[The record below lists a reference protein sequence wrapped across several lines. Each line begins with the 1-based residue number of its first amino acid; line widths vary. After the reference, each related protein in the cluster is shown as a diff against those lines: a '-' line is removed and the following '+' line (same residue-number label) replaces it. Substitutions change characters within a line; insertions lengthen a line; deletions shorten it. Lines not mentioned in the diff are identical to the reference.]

1 MRKILIIGPSASRSK
16 GGMSTVIGEI
26 IEDNELKK
34 NYDINAYESY
44 IDGSKFKVLLYSIW
58 AIFKFIFTGQAKKY
72 DVYHIHAASYG
83 SMFRKRIYLKNI
95 KKHGKKVILHIHGA
109 EYMVFFDKLSMKKKQ
124 QIIDTLRTADMV
136 IALSN
141 EWKNMFDTT
150 FGLTNCYVLENGIN
164 TEKLSPAICNP
175 EEYQTA
181 FVTLGRLG
189 ERKGTYD
196 LVDAIEQAKKEVPEL
211 KCYLA
216 GDGEVD
222 KFRVM
227 IQERKLQNNIEVV
240 GWAGFAKKL
249 ELLRSTATVVLP
261 SYNEGLPMSILEGMA
276 CGKAIIS
283 TTVGAIPE
291 VVTEENGILVE
302 PGDVKAIAKALVRLS
317 TDLDMLRAM
326 SQTNQHKID
335 ELFSMR
341 KMHDI
346 LSGYYQ
352 KQMHIYL

>member
-1 MRKILIIGPSASRSK
+1 MKVLVVGPSPNRSK
-16 GGMSTVIGEI
+16 GGMATVIQEI
-26 IEDNELKK
+26 QEDEALNSSF
-34 NYDINAYESY
+34 DIDIFESY
-44 IDGSKFKVLLYSIW
+44 IDGGKLKVFLFSIF
-58 AIFKFIFTGQAKKY
+58 AFIRFIITKRNY

-83 SMFRKRIYLKNI
+83 STFRKGWYVSIC
-95 KKHGKKVILHIHGA
+95 KKWNKKVILHIHGA
-109 EYMVFFDKLSMKKKQ
+109 CYMEFYSGLSEKKKRKV
-124 QIIDTLRTADMV
+124 IDILKKADMV
-136 IALSN
+136 IALSQD
-141 EWKNMFDTT
+141 WKNKFDTT

-164 TEKLSPAICNP
+164 TEKLASAIVDP
-175 EEYQTA
+175 QIHQTA
-181 FVTLGRLG
+181 FVALGRLG

-222 KFRVM
+222 KFRAM
-227 IQERKLQNNIEVV
+227 IQERELQNNIEVV
-240 GWAGFAKKL
+240 GWADFAKKI
-249 ELLRSTATVVLP
+249 ELLSNTATVVLP

-283 TTVGAIPE
+283 TKVGAIPE

-302 PGDVKAIAKALVRLS
+302 PGDVKAIAEALVRIS
-317 TDLDMLRAM
+317 TDLALLRTM
-326 SQTNQHKID
+326 SQSNLYKID
-335 ELFSMR
+335 EMYSMR

-352 KQMHIYL
+352 KVIQI

>member
-1 MRKILIIGPSASRSK
+1 MRKILIIGPSVSRSK

-26 IEDNELKK
+26 IEDNELKNK
-34 NYDINAYESY
+34 YDINAYESY

-58 AIFKFIFTGQAKKY
+58 AAFKFLITGQAKKY
-72 DVYHIHAASYG
+72 DVYHIHVASYG
-83 SMFRKRIYLKNI
+83 STFRKRIYLKNI

-109 EYMVFFDKLSMKKKQ
+109 EYMVFFDKLSRKKKQ
-124 QIIDTLRTADMV
+124 QVIDTLRTADMV

-150 FGLTNCYVLENGIN
+150 FGLTSCYVLENGIN
-164 TEKLSPAICNP
+164 IEKLAPAICDP
-175 EEYQTA
+175 EEHQTA

-196 LVDAIEQAKKEVPEL
+196 LVDAIEQAKEEVPEL

-222 KFRVM
+222 KFRAM

-240 GWAGFAKKL
+240 GWADFTKKL

-302 PGDVKAIAKALVRLS
+302 PGDVNALATALIQCS
-317 TDLDMLRAM
+317 TDLNKLRMM
-326 SQTNQHKID
+326 SNSNINKINT
-335 ELFSMR
+335 EFSMR
-341 KMHDI
+341 KMHDT
-346 LSGYYQ
+346 LSEYYQ
-352 KQMHIYL
+352 KVMQI